1 MNLNGGAERRHVKRV
16 LATISRDASGAGAKR
31 LEPRN
36 AISRTIEAS
45 WRRCVLSHGI
55 EPHKVRQPV
64 ILTQGEVT
72 PLRDQFD
79 VMKAI
84 FAPELDRLHER
95 LAKLDYVVLL
105 ANADGITVDVRCA
118 GEIDREARNSG
129 LHMGVIW
136 TEDLQGTNGVGTCL
150 ATGQPIS
157 VVMDDHFAI
166 HNTPLTCT
174 VAPIYSPD
182 QQLVAA
188 LDVSTPRP
196 TDHQTQQLVMQIV
209 ANAARRI
216 ENQLFMA
223 QFQADHAIVALSQDS
238 RFSDLASATLLAM
251 SSSGRVAAWSPTAKT
266 LLDPLVERSMM
277 EYRLKGQVEQFVR
290 TQAEGDAPVLVED
303 AASGRF
309 FARCLSDGERPP
321 SDSKSRPSLG
331 GEVSEP
337 ATEAR
342 GRAKPLPRTE
352 VIFGADPV
360 MERNFSLAARI
371 VDAGLSILITGET
384 GSGKEVF
391 AKHLHRISQR
401 ADRPFVA
408 VNCAAI
414 PETLIEGELFGYRPG
429 AFTGAAKSGYK
440 GKIAEA
446 NGGVLFLDEIGDM
459 PLELQTRLLRVLSE
473 RELTPLGG
481 APIPLDL
488 LVISSTHQ
496 DLERLVAEQRFRED
510 LFYRI
515 AGASLTVPPLRA
527 RKDRRIFVTEIF
539 EQESAI
545 AGRSLTLA
553 PEALRL
559 LEVYPWPGNVRELK
573 QTLRY
578 AVAVSEGKMVGL
590 DALPARLTAKLDT
603 AEASSLEASTE
614 KLVIEKTLER
624 CGYKVTAAAELLGVS
639 RSTLHRRM
647 KRLGVKR

>member
-1 MNLNGGAERRHVKRV
+1 MNLDGGAETRHVKRV
-16 LATISRDASGAGAKR
+16 LAAIARDAAVANPKTGSKR
-31 LEPRN
+31 NGVP
-36 AISRTIEAS
+36 RTIEAS

-64 ILTQGEVT
+64 ILSHVEVT
-72 PLRDQFD
+72 PLRDRFD
-79 VMKAI
+79 VLKSI

-105 ANADGITVDVRCA
+105 ANADGITVDVRCSN
-118 GEIDREARNSG
+118 EIDKEARDSG
-129 LHMGVIW
+129 LYPGVIW
-136 TEDLQGTNGVGTCL
+136 KEDFQGTNGVGTCL

-182 QQLVAA
+182 QELIAA

-223 QFQADHAIVALSQDS
+223 QFQTDHAIVALSQDS
-238 RFSDLASATLLAM
+238 QFSDLASSTLLAM
-251 SSSGRVAAWSPTAKT
+251 SSNGRVAAWSPAAKT
-266 LLDPLVERSMM
+266 LLDPVIERSTM
-277 EYRLKGQVEQFVR
+277 EYRLQGQVDLFIR
-290 TQAEGDAPVLVED
+290 NRAESEEPIVLED
-303 AASGRF
+303 VVSGRF
-309 FARCLSDGERPP
+309 FARCLSDGESVQRQRSVPP
-321 SDSKSRPSLG
+321 VRADAK
-331 GEVSEP
+331 
-337 ATEAR
+337 
-342 GRAKPLPRTE
+342 AKPAPTSKRSAE
-352 VIFGADPV
+352 VIFGADPA
-360 MERNFSLAARI
+360 MERNFALAARI
-371 VDAGLSILITGET
+371 VDAGLPILVTGET

-391 AKHLHRISQR
+391 AKHLHRISGR
-401 ADRPFVA
+401 ATGPFVA

-429 AFTGAAKSGYK
+429 AFTGAAKSGHR
-440 GKIAEA
+440 GKVAEA

-473 RELTPLGG
+473 MELTPLGG
-481 APIPLDL
+481 APIALDL

-496 DLERLVAEQRFRED
+496 DLEALVAEGRFRED

-515 AGASLTVPPLRA
+515 AGANLVIPPLRA
-527 RKDRRIFVTEIF
+527 RRDRRLFITEMF
-539 EQESAI
+539 EGLCEG
-545 AGRSLTLA
+545 AGRDLTLM
-553 PEALRL
+553 PEVLHL
-559 LEVYPWPGNVRELK
+559 FETYPWPGNVRELQ

-578 AVAVSEGKMVGL
+578 AIAVSEGEAL
-590 DALPARLTAKLDT
+590 ELTALPARLTATLEPR
-603 AEASSLEASTE
+603 EASSHKAETE
-614 KLVIEKTLER
+614 RLVIEQTLKR
-624 CGYKVTAAAELLGVS
+624 CRGKVSAAAELLGVS

-647 KRLGVKR
+647 KKLGVRR

>member
-1 MNLNGGAERRHVKRV
+1 MNLDGGAERRHVKRV
-16 LATISRDASGAGAKR
+16 LATISRDGSGAGTKR

-36 AISRTIEAS
+36 SISRTIEAS

-79 VMKAI
+79 VMKSI

-157 VVMDDHFAI
+157 VVMDEHFAI

-182 QQLVAA
+182 QRLVAA

-223 QFQADHAIVALSQDS
+223 QFQSDHAIVALSQDS

-251 SSSGRVAAWSPTAKT
+251 SSSGGVAAWSPTAKT
-266 LLDPLVERSMM
+266 LLDPMVERSLM
-277 EYRLKGQVEQFVR
+277 EYRLKGQVEHFIR
-290 TQAEGDAPVLVED
+290 NQAEGDAPIVVED
-303 AASGRF
+303 ASSGRF
-309 FARCLSDGERPP
+309 FARCLTDGEAPNPQSLREPP
-321 SDSKSRPSLG
+321 PLRDRTTDV
-331 GEVSEP
+331 GE
-337 ATEAR
+337 
-342 GRAKPLPRTE
+342 KPKAQSE

-360 MERNFSLAARI
+360 MERNFTLAARI
-371 VDAGLSILITGET
+371 VDAGLSILVTGET

-391 AKHLHRISQR
+391 AKHLHRISRR
-401 ADRPFVA
+401 ADKPFVA

-414 PETLIEGELFGYRPG
+414 PESLIEGELFGYRPG

-496 DLERLVAEQRFRED
+496 DLERLVAGQRFRED

-527 RKDRRIFVTEIF
+527 RRDRRIFVTEIF
-539 EQESAI
+539 EQECAI

-559 LEVYPWPGNVRELK
+559 LESYPWPGNVRELK

-578 AVAVSEGKMVGL
+578 AVAVSEGTMVGL
-590 DALPARLTAKLDT
+590 DALPARLTASLEP
-603 AEASSLEASTE
+603 AEAASLEASTE

>member
-1 MNLNGGAERRHVKRV
+1 MNLDGGAERRHVKRV
-16 LATISRDASGAGAKR
+16 LATISRDGLGAGTKR

-79 VMKAI
+79 VMKSI

-157 VVMDDHFAI
+157 VVMDEHFAI

-182 QQLVAA
+182 QRLVAA

-223 QFQADHAIVALSQDS
+223 QFQSDHAIVALSQDS

-251 SSSGRVAAWSPTAKT
+251 SSSGGVAAWSPTAKT
-266 LLDPLVERSMM
+266 LLDPMVERSLM
-277 EYRLKGQVEQFVR
+277 EYRLKGQVEQFIR
-290 TQAEGDAPVLVED
+290 NQAEGDAPIVVED
-303 AASGRF
+303 ASSGRF
-309 FARCLSDGERPP
+309 FARCLTDGEAPN
-321 SDSKSRPSLG
+321 SQSLR
-331 GEVSEP
+331 ETAPVS
-337 ATEAR
+337 AR
-342 GRAKPLPRTE
+342 TSQVREKAKPKAKSE

-360 MERNFSLAARI
+360 MERNFMLAARI
-371 VDAGLSILITGET
+371 VDAGLSILVTGET

-391 AKHLHRISQR
+391 AKHLHRISRR
-401 ADRPFVA
+401 ADKPFVA

-414 PETLIEGELFGYRPG
+414 PESLIEGELFGYRPG

-496 DLERLVAEQRFRED
+496 DLERLVAGQRFRED

-539 EQESAI
+539 EQECAI
-545 AGRSLTLA
+545 AGRRLSLA

-559 LEVYPWPGNVRELK
+559 LESYPWPGNVRELK

-578 AVAVSEGKMVGL
+578 AVAVSEGTTVSL
-590 DALPARLTAKLDT
+590 DALPARLTARLEP
-603 AEASSLEASTE
+603 AEAASLEASTE

>member
-1 MNLNGGAERRHVKRV
+1 MNLDGGAERRHVKRV
-16 LATISRDASGAGAKR
+16 LATISRDSSGASAKR

-105 ANADGITVDVRCA
+105 ANANGITVDVRCA

-157 VVMDDHFAI
+157 VVMDEHFAI

-266 LLDPLVERSMM
+266 LLDPVVERSIM
-277 EYRLKGQVEQFVR
+277 EYRLKGQVEEFIR
-290 TQAEGDAPVLVED
+290 NQADNDTPILLED

-309 FARCLSDGERPP
+309 FARCLSDGETTQQPGPKASISTRAPVSNRPAEAL
-321 SDSKSRPSLG
+321 DRISR
-331 GEVSEP
+331 
-337 ATEAR
+337 A
-342 GRAKPLPRTE
+342 E
-352 VIFGADPV
+352 VIFGTDPV
-360 MERNFSLAARI
+360 MERNFTLAARI
-371 VDAGLSILITGET
+371 VDAGLPILITGET

-391 AKHLHRISQR
+391 AKHLHRISKR
-401 ADRPFVA
+401 ADEPFVA

-414 PETLIEGELFGYRPG
+414 PESLIEGELFGYRPG

-481 APIPLDL
+481 TPVPLDL

-496 DLERLVAEQRFRED
+496 DLERLVADGRFRED

-515 AGASLTVPPLRA
+515 AGASLVVPPLRA
-527 RKDRRIFVTEIF
+527 RKDRRIFVTQIF
-539 EQESAI
+539 EQECAI
-545 AGRSLTLA
+545 AGRGLSLA

-559 LEVYPWPGNVRELK
+559 LECYPWPGNVRELK

-578 AVAVSEGKMVGL
+578 AVAVSEGTTVDL
-590 DALPARLTAKLDT
+590 DALPTRLTAKLDQ

-639 RSTLHRRM
+639 RSTLHRRI
-647 KRLGVKR
+647 KKLGVKR

>member
-1 MNLNGGAERRHVKRV
+1 MNLDGGAERRHVKRV
-16 LATISRDASGAGAKR
+16 LATISRESSGASAKR

-105 ANADGITVDVRCA
+105 ANANGITVDVRCA

-129 LHMGVIW
+129 LHTGVIW

-157 VVMDDHFAI
+157 VVMDEHFAI

-266 LLDPLVERSMM
+266 LLDPVVERSIM
-277 EYRLKGQVEQFVR
+277 EFRLKGQVEEFIR
-290 TQAEGDAPVLVED
+290 NQADNDTPILLED

-309 FARCLSDGERPP
+309 FARCLSDGETTQQPGPKASTSARAPASNRPA
-321 SDSKSRPSLG
+321 
-331 GEVSEP
+331 EVLDRIP
-337 ATEAR
+337 
-342 GRAKPLPRTE
+342 RAE
-352 VIFGADPV
+352 VIFGTDPV
-360 MERNFSLAARI
+360 MERNFTLAARI
-371 VDAGLSILITGET
+371 VDAGLPILITGET

-391 AKHLHRISQR
+391 AKHLHRISKR
-401 ADRPFVA
+401 ADKPFVA

-414 PETLIEGELFGYRPG
+414 PESLIEGELFGYRPG

-481 APIPLDL
+481 APVPLDL

-496 DLERLVAEQRFRED
+496 DLERLVADGRFRED

-515 AGASLTVPPLRA
+515 AGASLVVPPLRA
-527 RKDRRIFVTEIF
+527 RKDRRIFMAEIF
-539 EQESAI
+539 EQECAI
-545 AGRSLTLA
+545 AGRGLSLA

-559 LEVYPWPGNVRELK
+559 LESYPWPGNVRELK

-578 AVAVSEGKMVGL
+578 AVAVSEGMTVGL
-590 DALPARLTAKLDT
+590 DALPARLTAKLDQ

-647 KRLGVKR
+647 KKLGVKR

>member
-1 MNLNGGAERRHVKRV
+1 MNLDRGAEKRHVKRV
-16 LATISRDASGAGAKR
+16 LATIARDAAAGSKR
-31 LEPRN
+31 LEQRQS
-36 AISRTIEAS
+36 ISRTIEAS
-45 WRRCVLSHGI
+45 WRRCVLAHGI
-55 EPHKVRQPV
+55 EPHKVRQPI
-64 ILTQGEVT
+64 ILSRGEVT

-79 VMKAI
+79 VLKSI

-105 ANADGITVDVRCA
+105 ANADGVTVDVRCA
-118 GEIDREARNSG
+118 NEIDKEARDTG
-129 LHMGVIW
+129 LYLGSIW
-136 TEDLQGTNGVGTCL
+136 KEDLQGTNGVGTCL

-157 VVMDDHFAI
+157 VVMDDHFAT

-182 QQLVAA
+182 QKLVAA

-223 QFQADHAIVALSQDS
+223 QFQSDHAIVALSQDS

-251 SSSGRVAAWSPTAKT
+251 SSGGRVAAWSPSAKT
-266 LLDPLVERSMM
+266 LLDPVVERSMM
-277 EYRLKGQVEQFVR
+277 EFRLKDRAEQFVR
-290 TQAEGDAPVLVED
+290 TRGENEAPVVLED
-303 AASGRF
+303 LTSGRF
-309 FARCLSDGERPP
+309 FARCLSDGEALHHPQARSYP
-321 SDSKSRPSLG
+321 SQ
-331 GEVSEP
+331 V
-337 ATEAR
+337 EAR
-342 GRAKPLPRTE
+342 QRRKERPEPEAPPRSE
-352 VIFGADPV
+352 VIFGTDPV
-360 MERNFSLAARI
+360 MERNFTLAARI
-371 VDAGLSILITGET
+371 VDAGLSILISGET

-391 AKHLHRISQR
+391 AKHLHRISR
-401 ADRPFVA
+401 RSNKAFVA

-481 APIPLDL
+481 VPIPLDL

-496 DLERLVAEQRFRED
+496 NLECLVAEHRFRED

-515 AGASLTVPPLRA
+515 AGASLTIPPLRA
-527 RKDRRIFVTEIF
+527 RKDQRIFVSEIF
-539 EQESAI
+539 EGECAI
-545 AGRSLTLA
+545 AGRSLSLA
-553 PEALRL
+553 PEVLHL
-559 LEVYPWPGNVRELK
+559 LETYPWPGNVRELK

-578 AVAVSEGKMVGL
+578 AVAVSEGVTVGL
-590 DALPARLTAKLDT
+590 DALPARLTSTLDRL
-603 AEASSLEASTE
+603 EASNLEASTE
-614 KLVIEKTLER
+614 RLVIEKTLER
-624 CGYKVTAAAELLGVS
+624 CGHRVTAAAELLGVS

-647 KRLGVKR
+647 KKLGVKR

>member
-1 MNLNGGAERRHVKRV
+1 MNLNGGAETRHVKRV
-16 LATISRDASGAGAKR
+16 LAAIARDAAVPNPKTRSQ
-31 LEPRN
+31 RN
-36 AISRTIEAS
+36 TIPRTIEAS
-45 WRRCVLSHGI
+45 WRRCVLAHGI

-64 ILTQGEVT
+64 ILSHVEVT

-79 VMKAI
+79 VLKSI

-105 ANADGITVDVRCA
+105 ANADGITVDVRCST
-118 GEIDREARNSG
+118 EIDKEARNSG
-129 LHMGVIW
+129 LYPGVIW
-136 TEDLQGTNGVGTCL
+136 KEDFQGTNGVGTCL

-182 QQLVAA
+182 QELIAA

-209 ANAARRI
+209 SNAARRI

-223 QFQADHAIVALSQDS
+223 QFQTDHAIVALSQDS
-238 RFSDLASATLLAM
+238 QFSDLASSTLLAM
-251 SSSGRVAAWSPTAKT
+251 SSNGRVAAWSPAAKT
-266 LLDPLVERSMM
+266 LLDPVIERSIM
-277 EYRLKGQVEQFVR
+277 EYRLRDRVEQFIR
-290 TQAEGDAPVLVED
+290 NRAEGEEPIVLED
-303 AASGRF
+303 VASGRF
-309 FARCLSDGERPP
+309 FARCLSDGEPPRRPRAREAMP
-321 SDSKSRPSLG
+321 PVKAKANSRPTKTSD
-331 GEVSEP
+331 
-337 ATEAR
+337 
-342 GRAKPLPRTE
+342 
-352 VIFGADPV
+352 VIFGADPA
-360 MERNFSLAARI
+360 MERNFALAARI
-371 VDAGLSILITGET
+371 VDAGLPILVTGET

-391 AKHLHRISQR
+391 AKHLHRISAR
-401 ADRPFVA
+401 AKGPFVA

-429 AFTGAAKSGYK
+429 AFTGAAKSGYR
-440 GKIAEA
+440 GKVAEA

-473 RELTPLGG
+473 MELTPLGG
-481 APIPLDL
+481 TPIALDL

-496 DLERLVAEQRFRED
+496 DLEALVAKGRFRED

-515 AGASLTVPPLRA
+515 AGANLIVPPLRA
-527 RKDRRIFVTEIF
+527 RRDRRFFIAEMF
-539 EQESAI
+539 EQICEA
-545 AGRSLTLA
+545 AGRDLMLA
-553 PEALRL
+553 PEVQHLFEL
-559 LEVYPWPGNVRELK
+559 YPWPGNVRELQ

-578 AVAVSEGKMVGL
+578 AVAVSEGEAVEL
-590 DALPARLTAKLDT
+590 DALPARLTATL
-603 AEASSLEASTE
+603 APREASSHKTSTE
-614 KLVIEKTLER
+614 RLVIEQTLKR
-624 CGYKVTAAAELLGVS
+624 CGGKVSAAAELLGVS

>member
-1 MNLNGGAERRHVKRV
+1 MNLDGGAETRHVKRV
-16 LATISRDASGAGAKR
+16 LAAIAHDAAVSNPKSGSKR
-31 LEPRN
+31 NRVP
-36 AISRTIEAS
+36 RTIEAS

-64 ILTQGEVT
+64 ILSHVEVT
-72 PLRDQFD
+72 PLRDRFD
-79 VMKAI
+79 VLKSI

-105 ANADGITVDVRCA
+105 ANADGITVDVRCSD
-118 GEIDREARNSG
+118 EIDKEARDSG
-129 LHMGVIW
+129 LYPGVIW
-136 TEDLQGTNGVGTCL
+136 KEDFQGTNGVGTCL

-182 QQLVAA
+182 QELIAA

-223 QFQADHAIVALSQDS
+223 HFQSGHAIVALSQDS

-251 SSSGRVAAWSPTAKT
+251 SSGGRVAAWSPAAKT
-266 LLDPLVERSMM
+266 LLDPVIERSTM
-277 EYRLKGQVEQFVR
+277 EYRLQDQVDLFIR
-290 TQAEGDAPVLVED
+290 TRAEGEEPIVLED
-303 AASGRF
+303 VTSGRF
-309 FARCLSDGERPP
+309 FARCLSDGETVQRQ
-321 SDSKSRPSLG
+321 KSGPQ
-331 GEVSEP
+331 
-337 ATEAR
+337 A
-342 GRAKPLPRTE
+342 RAKPRARQEPTSKQISE
-352 VIFGADPV
+352 VIVGADPV
-360 MERNFSLAARI
+360 MERNFALAARI
-371 VDAGLSILITGET
+371 VDAGLPILVTGET

-391 AKHLHRISQR
+391 AKHLHRISAR
-401 ADRPFVA
+401 AKGPFVA

-429 AFTGAAKSGYK
+429 AFTGAAKSGYR
-440 GKIAEA
+440 GKVAEA

-473 RELTPLGG
+473 MELTPLGG
-481 APIPLDL
+481 APIALDL

-496 DLERLVAEQRFRED
+496 DLEALVAEGRFRED

-515 AGASLTVPPLRA
+515 AGANLTIPPLRA
-527 RKDRRIFVTEIF
+527 RRDRRLFITEMF
-539 EQESAI
+539 EGLCDA
-545 AGRSLTLA
+545 AGRDLTLT
-553 PEALRL
+553 PEVLHL
-559 LEVYPWPGNVRELK
+559 FETYPWPGNVREL
-573 QTLRY
+573 QQILRY
-578 AVAVSEGKMVGL
+578 AIAVSESETVEL
-590 DALPARLTAKLDT
+590 TALPARLTAALEPR
-603 AEASSLEASTE
+603 AASSHKTE
-614 KLVIEKTLER
+614 TERLVIEQTLKR
-624 CGYKVTAAAELLGVS
+624 CHGKVSAAAELLGIS
-639 RSTLHRRM
+639 RSTMHRRM

>member
-1 MNLNGGAERRHVKRV
+1 MNLDGGAETRHVKRV
-16 LATISRDASGAGAKR
+16 LAAIAHDAAVPNPKTRSK
-31 LEPRN
+31 RN
-36 AISRTIEAS
+36 AIPRTIEAS

-64 ILTQGEVT
+64 ILSHVEVT

-79 VMKAI
+79 VLKSI

-105 ANADGITVDVRCA
+105 ANADGITVDVRCSD
-118 GEIDREARNSG
+118 EIDKEARDSG
-129 LHMGVIW
+129 LYPGVIW
-136 TEDLQGTNGVGTCL
+136 KEDFQGTNGVGTCL

-182 QQLVAA
+182 QELVAA

-223 QFQADHAIVALSQDS
+223 QFQTDHAIVALSQDS
-238 RFSDLASATLLAM
+238 RFSDLASSTLLAM
-251 SSSGRVAAWSPTAKT
+251 ASNGRIAAWSPAAKT
-266 LLDPLVERSMM
+266 LLDPVIERSTM
-277 EYRLKGQVEQFVR
+277 EYRLQDQVDLFIR
-290 TQAEGDAPVLVED
+290 NRAESEEPIVLED
-303 AASGRF
+303 VTSGRF
-309 FARCLSDGERPP
+309 FARCLSDGEPPRRPVAREDTP
-321 SDSKSRPSLG
+321 PVKARRKTKPAQTSD
-331 GEVSEP
+331 
-337 ATEAR
+337 
-342 GRAKPLPRTE
+342 
-352 VIFGADPV
+352 VIFGADPA
-360 MERNFSLAARI
+360 MERNFALAARI
-371 VDAGLSILITGET
+371 VDAGLPILVTGET

-391 AKHLHRISQR
+391 TKHLHRISTR
-401 ADRPFVA
+401 AKGPFVA

-429 AFTGAAKSGYK
+429 AFTGAAKSGYR
-440 GKIAEA
+440 GKVAEA

-473 RELTPLGG
+473 MELTPLGG
-481 APIPLDL
+481 APIALDL

-496 DLERLVAEQRFRED
+496 DLEALVAEGRFRED

-515 AGASLTVPPLRA
+515 AGANLIIPPLRA
-527 RKDRRIFVTEIF
+527 RRDRRLFIAEMFDGLCE
-539 EQESAI
+539 A
-545 AGRSLTLA
+545 AGRHLTLA
-553 PEALRL
+553 PEVSHLF
-559 LEVYPWPGNVRELK
+559 ETYPWPGNVRELQ

-578 AVAVSEGKMVGL
+578 AIAVSEGEAVEL
-590 DALPARLTAKLDT
+590 DALPARLTATLDPK
-603 AEASSLEASTE
+603 EASSHKVDTE
-614 KLVIEKTLER
+614 RLVIEQTLKR
-624 CGYKVTAAAELLGVS
+624 CGGKVSAAAELLGVS

-647 KRLGVKR
+647 KRLEIRR

>member
-1 MNLNGGAERRHVKRV
+1 MNLDGGAETRHVKRV
-16 LATISRDASGAGAKR
+16 LAAIARDAAVPNPKTRSK
-31 LEPRN
+31 RN
-36 AISRTIEAS
+36 AIPRTIEAS
-45 WRRCVLSHGI
+45 WRRCVFAHGI

-64 ILTQGEVT
+64 ILSHVEVT

-79 VMKAI
+79 VLKSI

-105 ANADGITVDVRCA
+105 ANADGITVDVRCST
-118 GEIDREARNSG
+118 EIDKEARDSG
-129 LHMGVIW
+129 LYPGVIW
-136 TEDLQGTNGVGTCL
+136 KEDFQGTNGVGTCL

-182 QQLVAA
+182 QELIAA

-223 QFQADHAIVALSQDS
+223 QFQTDHAIVALSQDS
-238 RFSDLASATLLAM
+238 QFSDLASSTLLAM
-251 SSSGRVAAWSPTAKT
+251 SSNGRVAAWSPAAKT
-266 LLDPLVERSMM
+266 LLDPVIERSTM
-277 EYRLKGQVEQFVR
+277 EYRLQDQVNLFVR
-290 TQAEGDAPVLVED
+290 NRAESEEPIVLED
-303 AASGRF
+303 VTSGRF
-309 FARCLSDGERPP
+309 FARCLSDGEAPHRPRAREAAP
-321 SDSKSRPSLG
+321 PVKAKAKTRSIHTSD
-331 GEVSEP
+331 
-337 ATEAR
+337 
-342 GRAKPLPRTE
+342 
-352 VIFGADPV
+352 VIFGADPA
-360 MERNFSLAARI
+360 MERNFALAARI
-371 VDAGLSILITGET
+371 VDAGLPILVTGET

-391 AKHLHRISQR
+391 AKHLHRISAR
-401 ADRPFVA
+401 AKGPFVA

-429 AFTGAAKSGYK
+429 AFTGAAKSGYR
-440 GKIAEA
+440 GKVAEA

-473 RELTPLGG
+473 MELTPLGG
-481 APIPLDL
+481 TPIALDL

-496 DLERLVAEQRFRED
+496 DLEALVAEGRFRED

-515 AGASLTVPPLRA
+515 AGANLVIPPLRS
-527 RKDRRIFVTEIF
+527 RRDRRLF
-539 EQESAI
+539 I
-545 AGRSLTLA
+545 AEMFDGLCEAAGQHLTLA
-553 PEALRL
+553 PEVSHLF
-559 LEVYPWPGNVRELK
+559 EIYPWPGNVRELQ

-578 AVAVSEGKMVGL
+578 AIAVSEGEAVEL
-590 DALPARLTAKLDT
+590 DALPARLTATLDPN
-603 AEASSLEASTE
+603 EVSSHKVDTE
-614 KLVIEKTLER
+614 RLVIEQTLKR
-624 CGYKVTAAAELLGVS
+624 CGGKVSAAAELLGVS

-647 KRLGVKR
+647 KRLEIRR